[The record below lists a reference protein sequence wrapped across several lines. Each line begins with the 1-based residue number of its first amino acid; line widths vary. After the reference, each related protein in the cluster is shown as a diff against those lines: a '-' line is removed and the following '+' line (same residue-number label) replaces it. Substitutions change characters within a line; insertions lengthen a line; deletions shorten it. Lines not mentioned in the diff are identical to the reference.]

1 MSINI
6 FPEPTT
12 SSVNSVSY
20 TIPLTS
26 LTYKVARD
34 FSPGIYTITTNA
46 GSAEITFYDSS
57 SLLSPATTSGSLT
70 YNLGQTVNGFYV
82 TTSSAGA
89 ILTFTLTAT
98 AITGSALS
106 GTVDTVTTS
115 QTYNQTGTLYVV
127 AFGGGGAGAA
137 SNTGWSDSAAGGG
150 GSGYLASSIVVANAP
165 TSITIGAGGNSS
177 GAAGGTT
184 NFGNLL
190 SAGGGSG
197 GTTGGGN
204 SGGDGGGNGQRGGVN
219 SGTRAASA
227 IGTNRSDV
235 ISSNLTTGGGSAGS
249 PNGWSFPNGISA
261 AGSGIGTGGAGGNW
275 QANTISNA
283 GSPGTGYASGGGGGA
298 SGYYGGVSRAGGAGM
313 PGVVYVLRGI

>member
-1 MSINI
+1 MSSTIYPI
-6 FPEPTT
+6 ASS

-20 TIPLTS
+20 TIPATAY
-26 LTYKVARD
+26 TYKVIRD

-57 SLLSPATTSGSLT
+57 SLLSPATSSGSLT

-82 TTSSAGA
+82 TTSSAGS

-98 AITGSALS
+98 AITGAAIS
-106 GTVDTVTTS
+106 GTVDTITSS
-115 QTYNQTGTLYVV
+115 QTYNYTGKLFVV

-137 SNTGWSDSAAGGG
+137 SSTAWGADAAGGG

-165 TSITIGAGGNSS
+165 TAITIGAGGNSS
-177 GAAGGTT
+177 GASGGTT

-197 GTTGGGN
+197 GLQSGG
-204 SGGDGGGNGQRGGVN
+204 SGGDGGGVGQRGGVN
-219 SGTRAASA
+219 SGFRNATA

-235 ISSNLTTGGGSAGS
+235 ISTNLTTGGGAGGQ
-249 PNGWSFPNGISA
+249 PNGWSFNSGSFS

-298 SGYYGGVSRAGGAGM
+298 SGYYGGVSRAGGAGA
-313 PGVVYVLRGI
+313 PGVVYILRGI